1 VASNSMAT
9 MRRPKSV
16 AACATILVL
25 LCVGFFST
33 AGLVTGQESKTP
45 KQPAAQEAAPQ
56 AQAPAE
62 ASAPAKPKIRAITAF
77 IHLDRALY
85 PQQLTDTLDFLQKA
99 KAVYEKSGYEVQ
111 TLRIA
116 TQPFPEYTRDLS
128 DVEIFKFLRTLDHF
142 AESQDFF
149 ISVGPALQKEGDE
162 VRMAALLANALA
174 PSTNMSGS
182 VIIAGDDGIHWQAV
196 EAAARVTEFLAIH
209 SPKSIANFNFA
220 GLAFVPAGTPFFP
233 AAFNSG
239 EGHQFAIGLQS
250 ANVIAE
256 ALASTK
262 DPTVAENAIVEKL
275 GVYAKNIEETA
286 NGIAEQSKW
295 QYEGIDLSPAPLKRD
310 SIGAAIESFNG
321 AWLGSSGTLSTA
333 ALITRAVQSIS
344 VKRTGYSGLMLPVME
359 DAVIARRWSEG
370 SLTIDGLLSY
380 SAVCGTGLDVIP
392 LPGRVTHEQLV
403 RMIGDVASL
412 SVKWHKP
419 LSARLLPIAGKDAGD
434 RTEFDDPKLVN
445 VLLRPL
451 P

>member
-1 VASNSMAT
+1 MGVI
-9 MRRPKSV
+9 RGPKSV
-16 AACATILVL
+16 AACAAVLVL
-25 LCVGFFST
+25 FCVVFFST

-45 KQPAAQEAAPQ
+45 KQPAAQEAPPQ
-56 AQAPAE
+56 PQAPAE
-62 ASAPAKPKIRAITAF
+62 APAPAKPKIRTITAF
-77 IHLDRALY
+77 INLDRALY

-128 DVEIFKFLRTLDHF
+128 DVETFKFLRTLDHF
-142 AESQDFF
+142 AESQDFL
-149 ISVGPALQKEGDE
+149 ISVGPAMQKNGDD
-162 VRMAALLANALA
+162 VRLAALLANALA
-174 PSTNMSGS
+174 PATHMSGT
-182 VIIAGDDGIHWQAV
+182 VVVAGDDGIHWQAV
-196 EAAARVTEFLAIH
+196 EASARVIEFLSIH

-220 GLAFVPAGTPFFP
+220 ALAFVPAGTPFFP

-239 EGHQFAIGLQS
+239 DGHEFAIGLQS

-256 ALASTK
+256 ALASTH
-262 DPTVAENAIVEKL
+262 DPAAAESAIVEKL
-275 GVYAKNIEETA
+275 GAYAKNIEETA
-286 NGIAEQSKW
+286 HGIAEQSKW

-321 AWLGSSGTLSTA
+321 AWLGSSGSLSTA
-333 ALITRAVQSIS
+333 ALITRAVQSIP
-344 VKRTGYSGLMLPVME
+344 VKRAGYSGLMLPVME
-359 DAVIARRWSEG
+359 DSVIARRWSEG
-370 SLTIDGLLSY
+370 SLSMDGLLSY

-392 LPGRVTHEQLV
+392 LPGRVSHEQLV

-412 SVKWHKP
+412 AVKWHKP

-434 RTEFDDPKLVN
+434 RTEYDDPNLVN
-445 VLLRPL
+445 VMLRPL